1 MVGAVLHQEMLLG
14 GRRNRLHL
22 FRWLYAGWLIVVVF
36 FLFVQFIQE
45 EVAVAQA
52 RMMTDGEATDH
63 HASAPQVVGNRFA
76 STFVWQQMLLLF
88 LAAPIFAAGAI
99 VDEKRQGT
107 LTYLLLSE
115 MEVRQLLVGKL
126 LGRLAQVLLWLMA
139 GLPLF
144 ALMAGYGGIEPI
156 TMVFLFLGLVMP
168 AVALISMSLL
178 ASVHCRQ
185 TRDAVLAV
193 YGVLLVGWLAVTW
206 IGGPLQHFDL
216 LWVLDPAW
224 EAANG
229 IDLPEASRRLLVA
242 SLGWGAIAAFSL
254 IVAGLRLLPLFRRE
268 MENVRADKRRWFTGE
283 REPLDEQPIRW
294 REQHVEGLAPN
305 PTLRRVPQWLGI
317 VAVSCLAT
325 ASSLM
330 ILYLSLVPGASF
342 IDVIEALMQLD
353 IRKLSLLMPDASG
366 RFLTQAIVVMLLGS
380 LIVGVR
386 CAGAITQERER
397 HTWEAILLTP
407 ISARQIA
414 LGKLWGIIRSSYWY
428 LLAYAAPAVS
438 LSVLGGV
445 LSLIYTLAWLAA
457 TVLAMYFIGAAGLWC
472 SVRSSNSWKSLL
484 QTMAYGYVGGLLIY
498 VVTSPVIAVFAL
510 ILLLLLLVL
519 DALLKTSM
527 ASIGFNNMA
536 GFMPVFFFGS
546 AAGLAL
552 AFWLIARWF
561 INGVQRYIADR
572 DRTRFWYDAPLY
584 RRSRP
589 SLDDLRSPRRSPRG
603 RDG

>member
-14 GRRNRLHL
+14 GRRNRLHV
-22 FRWLYAGWLIVVVF
+22 FRWLYAGWLIVVVL
-36 FLFVQFIQE
+36 FLFVQFMQE
-45 EVAVAQA
+45 ELAVATA
-52 RMMTDGEATDH
+52 RVFSDLGATDH

-76 STFVWQQMLLLF
+76 VSFVWQQMLLLF

-107 LTYLLLSE
+107 LAYLLLSE

-126 LGRLAQVLLWLMA
+126 LGRLAQVMLWLMA

-156 TMVFLFLGLVMP
+156 TMVFLFAGLVMP
-168 AVALISMSLL
+168 ALALVSLSLL
-178 ASVHCRQ
+178 GSVHCRQ

-193 YGVLLVGWLAVTW
+193 YGLLLLGWLGVTW
-206 IGGPLQHFDL
+206 LGGPLRHLDP
-216 LWVLDPAW
+216 LWVLEPAW
-224 EAANG
+224 EAAG
-229 IDLPEASRRLLVA
+229 AIDLPEAGRRLLVSALAWGGIAGA
-242 SLGWGAIAAFSL
+242 SLV
-254 IVAGLRLLPLFRRE
+254 VAGMRLLPLFRRE
-268 MENVRADKRRWFTGE
+268 MESSRVEKKRWFVGE
-283 REPLDEQPIRW
+283 REPLEDQPIRW

-317 VAVSCLAT
+317 VFVACLAT
-325 ASSLM
+325 ASCLT
-330 ILYLSLVPGASF
+330 ILYLSLVPGATF
-342 IDVIEALMQLD
+342 VDIIEALMQLN
-353 IRKLSLLMPDASG
+353 IRKLAQLMPDASG

-380 LIVGVR
+380 LVVGVR

-414 LGKLWGIIRSSYWY
+414 LGKLWGIIRASYWY

-445 LSLIYTLAWLAA
+445 MSLVYTLAWLAA

-472 SVRSSNSWKSLL
+472 SVRSSNSWKALL
-484 QTMAYGYVGGLLIY
+484 QTMGFGYLGGLAIF
-498 VVTSPVIAVFAL
+498 VVTSPLIAVIAL
-510 ILLLLLLVL
+510 ILLLLLLIL
-519 DALLKTSM
+519 DSILKTNM
-527 ASIGFNNMA
+527 ASIGFANFGN
-536 GFMPVFFFGS
+536 FMRVFFFG
-546 AAGLAL
+546 AAGGLAL
-552 AFWLIARWF
+552 AFFFLARAF
-561 INGVQRYIADR
+561 ISRVQRWIADR

-584 RRSRP
+584 RRSR
-589 SLDDLRSPRRSPRG
+589 SAIDDIERSPRR
-603 RDG
+603 RDV

>member
-14 GRRNRLHL
+14 GRRNRLHF
-22 FRWLYAGWLIVVVF
+22 FRWLYAGWLVVVVF
-36 FLFVQFIQE
+36 FLFLQFMGE
-45 EVAVAQA
+45 ELDVA
-52 RMMTDGEATDH
+52 RTRIMTNLEATDH

-76 STFVWQQMLLLF
+76 TTFVWQQLLLLF
-88 LAAPIFAAGAI
+88 LATPIFAAGAI

-126 LGRLAQVLLWLMA
+126 LGRLAQVMLWLLA

-156 TMVFLFLGLVMP
+156 TLVFLFVGLVMP

-193 YGVLLVGWLAVTW
+193 YGVLLLGWLGVTW
-206 IGGPLQHFDL
+206 VGGPLQHLDP
-216 LWVLDPAW
+216 LWVLEPAW

-242 SLGWGAIAAFSL
+242 GLAWGAIAGLSL
-254 IVAGLRLLPLFRRE
+254 VVAGMRLLPLYRRE
-268 MENVRADKRRWFTGE
+268 MENVRSEKRRWFVGE
-283 REPLDEQPIRW
+283 REPVDDHPIRW

-317 VAVSCLAT
+317 VVVACLAT
-325 ASSLM
+325 ASSLT
-330 ILYLSLVPGASF
+330 ILYLSLVPSASF
-342 IDVIEALMQLD
+342 IDVIEALMQLNV
-353 IRKLSLLMPDASG
+353 RKLSLLMPDASG
-366 RFLTQAIVVMLLGS
+366 RFLTQAVVVMLLGS

-397 HTWEAILLTP
+397 HTWEAVLLTP

-445 LSLIYTLAWLAA
+445 LSLVYTLAWLAA

-472 SVRSSNSWKSLL
+472 SVRSTNSWKSLL
-484 QTMAYGYVGGLLIY
+484 QTMAVGYVGGLLIY
-498 VVTSPVIAVFAL
+498 VVVSPFIAVFAL
-510 ILLLLLLVL
+510 LLLLLLLIL
-519 DALLKTSM
+519 DAILKTNM

-536 GFMPVFFFGS
+536 DFMRVFYFGS

-552 AFWLIARWF
+552 AFLLLARWF
-561 INGVQRYIADR
+561 INRVQRWIADR
-572 DRTRFWYDAPLY
+572 DRTRFWYDAPLS
-584 RRSRP
+584 RRSRMG
-589 SLDDLRSPRRSPRG
+589 SDDRERSPRR
-603 RDG
+603 RDR